1 MKFKQSFSF
10 NEWLKKRDPLL
21 HEQVNEGWKA
31 NAAAAL
37 MGLGSSMGLVNAQS
51 PTPTPN
57 QAKQQEDRSP
67 ENIFK
72 GYIVAFKEV
81 SPIKYIRMAQH
92 DKEKFDDDYE
102 NLQKPSDDD
111 LGFATLKEKFN
122 KPIRLIVVDD
132 EAYARRKG
140 KYSQAYLGNDH
151 KGPIAVLR
159 RSAFSELPTET
170 SDGKLTPVGISSLS
184 HELRH
189 GLQNQQKTPQERAQK
204 PAPADG
210 GNNIEYYKHY
220 MNDPREMGVRIAAL
234 KNLMSM
240 RTILTYLY
248 TDTYNDA
255 TSKAIKSSLPQD
267 EKQRLNF
274 ILDPDMWKKQII
286 EQNPKIEKEEIDL
299 RINNLIKLLS
309 NLNQD
314 AKTLMDFSHQISP
327 EERKI
332 YIKEILQH
340 YDKVVHN
347 QTNLSHPQR
356 T

>member
-1 MKFKQSFSF
+1 MNFKQWLI
-10 NEWLKKRDPLL
+10 NE
-21 HEQVNEGWKA
+21 EIYTNNTTNESWRA

-51 PTPTPN
+51 PTPTVN

-81 SPIKYIRMAQH
+81 SPIKFIRMAQY

-132 EAYARRKG
+132 EAYSRRKG
-140 KYSQAYLGNDH
+140 KYSQAYLGNDR

-204 PAPADG
+204 PVPADG

-234 KNLMSM
+234 KNINISV
-240 RTILTYLY
+240 YG
-248 TDTYNDA
+248 
-255 TSKAIKSSLPQD
+255 
-267 EKQRLNF
+267 
-274 ILDPDMWKKQII
+274 
-286 EQNPKIEKEEIDL
+286 
-299 RINNLIKLLS
+299 RI
-309 NLNQD
+309 Q
-314 AKTLMDFSHQISP
+314 
-327 EERKI
+327 
-332 YIKEILQH
+332 
-340 YDKVVHN
+340 
-347 QTNLSHPQR
+347 
-356 T
+356 